1 MMNVVTKADRY
12 QVLVWGTALFLV
24 VLGLVLA
31 AYAYGRSQNPA
42 SVFEE
47 DRESGAPHAKDAEG
61 LTLYAEALA
70 AVEEDYID
78 QETLDPEEQAYGA
91 IEGMIDSLGDEGHT
105 RFLTLEEVEK
115 TREAISNEHSEVVS
129 WNPIPGTDTAHLR
142 LALFSED
149 AAAELEEAVAEAREA
164 GARRFVLDLRGNEG
178 GRVKQAEEVAA
189 RFLAG
194 GSEIYTRRD
203 ADGEE
208 QKTVPGDN
216 EPLDAPLVVLVNGKS
231 ASSAEIVAGA
241 FRDSGRAT
249 VVGETTFGAGTVLDK
264 HELSDGSAVLLAV
277 AEWLTPNGDS
287 IRGSGIE
294 PDVEAK
300 LEKGQEPRA
309 PDEVG
314 GLSGE
319 GILEEDA
326 QLERAFEVLQEEQGT
341 G

>member
-1 MMNVVTKADRY
+1 MNVVAKADRR
-12 QVLVWGTALFLV
+12 QVLAWGITLFLV
-24 VLGLVLA
+24 VLVLVLA

-42 SVFEE
+42 SVSAE
-47 DRESGAPHAKDAEG
+47 DIESGVPYAKDAEG
-61 LTLYAEALA
+61 LALYAEALV

-78 QETLDPEEQAYGA
+78 QETLDPEEQTYGA
-91 IEGMIDSLGDEGHT
+91 IEGMIDSLSDEGHT
-105 RFLTLEEVEK
+105 RFLTPEEVEK
-115 TREAISNEHSEVVS
+115 TRESISDEHSEVS
-129 WNPIPGTDTAHLR
+129 WSLIPGTDTAHLR

-149 AAAELEEAVAEAREA
+149 AAAELEEAIVEAREA

-189 RFLAG
+189 RFLPA

-203 ADGEE
+203 AGGEE
-208 QKTVPGDN
+208 EKTVPGEN

-241 FRDSGRAT
+241 LRDSGRAT

-319 GILEEDA
+319 EIFAEDA
-326 QLERAFEVLQEEQGT
+326 QIERSFEVLQEE
-341 G
+341 

>member
-1 MMNVVTKADRY
+1 MMNVVTEADRR
-12 QVLVWGTALFLV
+12 QVLVWGIGFFLV
-24 VLGLVLA
+24 VLVLVLA
-31 AYAYGRSQNPA
+31 AYAYGRSQSQA
-42 SVFEE
+42 SVSEE
-47 DRESGAPHAKDAEG
+47 NRESGAPYAKDAEG
-61 LTLYAEALA
+61 LALYAEALA

-78 QETLDPEEQAYGA
+78 QETLDPEEQAYSA

-105 RFLTLEEVEK
+105 RFLTPEEVEK
-115 TREAISNEHSEVVS
+115 TREAISDEHSEVS
-129 WNPIPGTDTAHLR
+129 WSLIPGTDTAHLQ

-164 GARRFVLDLRGNEG
+164 GARRFVLDLRDNEG

-208 QKTVPGDN
+208 QKTLPGDN
-216 EPLDAPLVVLVNGKS
+216 EPLDAPLVVLVNEKS

-241 FRDSGRAT
+241 LRDSGRAT

-277 AEWLTPNGDS
+277 AEWLTPNGDF

-300 LEKGQEPRA
+300 LEKGQEPRD
-309 PDEVG
+309 PDEVR
-314 GLSGE
+314 GLSDE
-319 GILEEDA
+319 EIFAEDA
-326 QLERAFEVLQEEQGT
+326 QLKRAFEVLQEEQRT